1 MADIDNARAQREA
14 LDSIAARNAAG
25 VERRHDALRTY
36 LTAMLYD
43 EDHQPRPPDETT
55 GAEAGTETDPEAAK
69 GN

>member
-43 EDHQPRPPDETT
+43 EDHQPRPPEKADTDADEETEPGTGTT
-55 GAEAGTETDPEAAK
+55 R
-69 GN
+69 